1 MIEEFDKVPYEPD
14 ANSRVLPT
22 QVVSVPKPYSTLTHI
37 QTHLQHLLQPT
48 PHNADQSAESRTKTL
63 ISPNL

>member
-37 QTHLQHLLQPT
+37 
-48 PHNADQSAESRTKTL
+48 
-63 ISPNL
+63 